1 LACVVAA
8 VPAALG
14 ARLRTV
20 PGALGTALGSTSYI
34 AHRLELQHRLFS
46 FVHALV
52 VLTEWARR
60 VVLDNGAPAEKV
72 VVNRL
77 GIETGPAAAKPG
89 PLMQP
94 ARPPIRV
101 GYLGRFDPIKG
112 VDDLIAA
119 MSDVPAGV
127 ALELEIRGPI
137 PVPEHQ
143 ALLDQALALAARDRR
158 VHVGPALSESE
169 VPAFLASLDVLCCPS
184 RCLEGGP
191 TVAIEA
197 HAVGTPVIGTRI
209 GGLAEL
215 VVDGRSGQLTAPGDR
230 AALTR
235 LLRSM
240 AADPA
245 HTIDRWRAHLP
256 PARTMAAVA
265 DEYQPLY
272 LGSPVE

>member
-1 LACVVAA
+1 M
-8 VPAALG
+8 
-14 ARLRTV
+14 
-20 PGALGTALGSTSYI
+20 
-34 AHRLELQHRLFS
+34 
-46 FVHALV
+46 LV
-52 VLTEWARR
+52 VLTDWARR
-60 VVLDNGAPAEKV
+60 VVLDNGAPANKV

-77 GIETGPAAAKPG
+77 GIEMGEVTAKPG
-89 PLMQP
+89 PATQP

-112 VDDLIAA
+112 IDDLTAA
-119 MSDVPAGV
+119 MRAVPAGV

-137 PVPEHQ
+137 PTRENQP
-143 ALLDQALALAARDRR
+143 LLDDALALAARDRR
-158 VHVGPALSESE
+158 VHVGPAVPEGD

-197 HAVGTPVIGTRI
+197 HAVGTPVVGTRI

-215 VVDGRSGQLTAPGDR
+215 VVDGRSGHLFAPGDR

-235 LLRSM
+235 LLSNM
-240 AADPA
+240 ASDPL
-245 HTIDRWRAHLP
+245 HTIDHWRAHVP

-265 DEYQPLY
+265 DAYQPLY
-272 LGSPVE
+272 LGSLGK